1 MHEKKRRID
10 DCEQEAFGESEYFHI
25 FFLKKSNYN
34 LVPWCFHPL
43 KFGNLEKQ
51 LMGTILQKEDLADD
65 FRSKIGD
72 LEQELE
78 VKRNQMCV

>member
-1 MHEKKRRID
+1 MKKNDELMIVNKKHLERVSI
-10 DCEQEAFGESEYFHI
+10 FI
-25 FFLKKSNYN
+25 FFCLKKSNYN

-51 LMGTILQKEDLADD
+51 LMGTILEKEDLADD